1 MQTDGSLSNQDLAE
15 KILLSPSACLRRTKL
30 LEDERIIKGYKAII
44 NAERLGIEFEALVHV
59 SLKQDKEDWHE
70 NFVEK
75 VNGWSEV
82 TTVYSVTGSSNYILY
97 VQCPNLKH
105 YKNFIVEK
113 LNKTDGVIEIHSEI
127 VLEKIKDQET
137 YLDFLPLK
145 K

>member
-1 MQTDGSLSNQDLAE
+1 M
-15 KILLSPSACLRRTKL
+15 
-30 LEDERIIKGYKAII
+30 
-44 NAERLGIEFEALVHV
+44 VHV
-59 SLKQDKEDWHE
+59 SLKQDKADWHE
-70 NFVEK
+70 SFVEK

-82 TTVYSVTGSSNYILY
+82 TTVYSVTGASNYILY
-97 VQCPNLKH
+97 VQSPSLKH
-105 YKNFIVEK
+105 YKSFIVEK